1 MVLNMMRD
9 IQRLIKENKLE
20 DAIHGVID
28 GSKKI
33 ERVVS
38 EYLWSQQRLQDLILY
53 PEQIADGWAVRF
65 VFWKGGGAN

>member
-28 GSKKI
+28 GSK
-33 ERVVS
+33 ENRAS
-38 EYLWSQQRLQDLILY
+38 C
-53 PEQIADGWAVRF
+53 F
-65 VFWKGGGAN
+65 